1 MLLFPDP
8 EGLHAAFIEFASP
21 GHDLVGIADLID
33 RCDLP
38 ARKLLTVLMRQHLQ
52 LELRTVL
59 AALRTQPVNAV
70 KAVVAYPSTDLLLRH

>member
-1 MLLFPDP
+1 MFLLHTGVLLFPDP

-21 GHDLVGIADLID
+21 DHDLVGIADVID

-59 AALRTQPVNAV
+59 AALRT
-70 KAVVAYPSTDLLLRH
+70 